1 MINIFSRMLLI
12 SVYQDW
18 NFRHSPS
25 SVECL
30 YSRQQKT
37 RREMCVRMNVEMENE
52 EKRRILS
59 VFDFTR
65 RRMNLFPFSPNN
77 NREIVRYSGLHISF
91 AIDIYLYAIW
101 WRSNSIFTA
110 HTKRLL
116 YPHKNHAINLC
127 KCGDFCV
134 LIACTQ
140 CPNNIANSVQLNHIY
155 SVVLC
160 YPVRPD
166 CFSSFLPFSI
176 WIEHI

>member
-1 MINIFSRMLLI
+1 
-12 SVYQDW
+12 
-18 NFRHSPS
+18 
-25 SVECL
+25 
-30 YSRQQKT
+30 
-37 RREMCVRMNVEMENE
+37 MNVEMENE

-110 HTKRLL
+110 HTKRSL

-127 KCGDFCV
+127 KCGAFVCWSRVLNARTILQIQYSWITFIQLFCAILSGPIV
-134 LIACTQ
+134 SSHSCHFPFELNTYNFHFYLGDGIATNLSKEDSQSSNLFHLIFV
-140 CPNNIANSVQLNHIY
+140 SLVFHLNCVH
-155 SVVLC
+155 L
-160 YPVRPD
+160 
-166 CFSSFLPFSI
+166 
-176 WIEHI
+176 